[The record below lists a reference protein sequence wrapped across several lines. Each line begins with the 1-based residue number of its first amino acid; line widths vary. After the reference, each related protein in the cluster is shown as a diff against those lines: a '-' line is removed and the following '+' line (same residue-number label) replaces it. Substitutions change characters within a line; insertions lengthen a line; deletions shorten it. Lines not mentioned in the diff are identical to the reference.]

1 MSPVAHPVGAGVPDG
16 PHRRTFEY
24 WRTLVYP
31 SVGVGF
37 YPARRLYFAF
47 ACMPPVAIFLS
58 TAKEIWKRTPPKTDG
73 FWRRFCPLLPLL
85 AKGGRS
91 GERNIPAPEGAEH
104 SLPEARRRGPPHSSL
119 YPWLRIKFT
128 LPRQFA
134 PPDVPSGG
142 NPVISPL
149 HGGNESRLRNSANSR
164 RTRGGPLR
172 RTGKLADSICAKR
185 LTPRYTPG
193 CG

>member
-1 MSPVAHPVGAGVPDG
+1 
-16 PHRRTFEY
+16 
-24 WRTLVYP
+24 
-31 SVGVGF
+31 
-37 YPARRLYFAF
+37 
-47 ACMPPVAIFLS
+47 MPPLAASARFDDRLKPVEPPTSAAHHVSGSEGRPMADSLRNLFPLHQ
-58 TAKEIWKRTPPKTDG
+58 KRPKGNPKTIG
-73 FWRRFCPLLPLL
+73 FWRYFCPLLPLL
-85 AKGGRS
+85 AKVGRS
-91 GERNIPAPEGAEH
+91 GERNIPAPEGAEP

-128 LPRQFA
+128 LSRQFA

>member
-1 MSPVAHPVGAGVPDG
+1 MLHPLPGLKNNIKREDRLTGPLFLWLVRYYTYERQNDTKRPARCAFHRARYTYPASPVMHIPVP
-16 PHRRTFEY
+16 RR
-24 WRTLVYP
+24 
-31 SVGVGF
+31 G
-37 YPARRLYFAF
+37 RRSCWPIA
-47 ACMPPVAIFLS
+47 
-58 TAKEIWKRTPPKTDG
+58 
-73 FWRRFCPLLPLL
+73 RFCPLLPLL
-85 AKGGRS
+85 AKVGRS
-91 GERNIPAPEGAEH
+91 GERNIPAPEGAEP

-128 LPRQFA
+128 LSRQFA